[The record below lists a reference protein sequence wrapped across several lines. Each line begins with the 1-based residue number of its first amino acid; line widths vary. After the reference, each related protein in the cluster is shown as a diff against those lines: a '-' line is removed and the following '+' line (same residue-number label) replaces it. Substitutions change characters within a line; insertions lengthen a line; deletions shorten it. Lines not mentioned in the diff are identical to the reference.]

1 MLTFTDRAR
10 EMVRTFLDQGEG
22 ELEALRIGVE
32 GSPVAPRFDLTLVS
46 RSDRRN
52 DEREV
57 DLGDFAVL
65 VTESSLDRLDGATV
79 DFVEHVNESGFEVR
93 PRGPGARGTGGSSG
107 EASTR
112 PTGPLADRVR
122 DVLDTQVNPSIAA
135 HGGEISLVDVQ
146 STEIFLEMSGGCQG
160 CALSR
165 MTLRQGVERMLRQA
179 VPELTAVHD
188 VTDHASG
195 QNPYFNGDT

>member
-10 EMVRTFLDQGEG
+10 EMVRTFMDQGDG

-32 GSPVAPRFDLTLVS
+32 GSPVAPRYELTLVA
-46 RSDRRN
+46 RSDRRA

-65 VTESSLDRLDGATV
+65 VAEQSVDRLNGATV
-79 DFVEHVNESGFEVR
+79 DFVERVNESGFEVR
-93 PRGPGARGTGGSSG
+93 GPAGGAEGVRGEPKGA
-107 EASTR
+107 
-112 PTGPLADRVR
+112 LADRVR
-122 DVLDTQVNPSIAA
+122 EVLDAQVNPAIAA
-135 HGGEISLVDVQ
+135 HGGQIDLVDVQ
-146 STEIFLEMSGGCQG
+146 GTEIYLEMSGGCQG

-165 MTLRQGVERMLRQA
+165 MTLRQGVERMLRQS

-188 VTDHASG
+188 VTDHAGG
-195 QNPYFNGDT
+195 QNPYFNGET

>member
-57 DLGDFAVL
+57 DLGEDFAVL
-65 VTESSLDRLDGATV
+65 VTESSLNRLDGATV
-79 DFVEHVNESGFEVR
+79 DFVERVNESGFEVR
-93 PRGPGARGTGGSSG
+93 PRGTGGGSG

-112 PTGPLADRVR
+112 PTGPLSDRVR
-122 DVLDTQVNPSIAA
+122 DVLDT
-135 HGGEISLVDVQ
+135 
-146 STEIFLEMSGGCQG
+146 
-160 CALSR
+160 
-165 MTLRQGVERMLRQA
+165 
-179 VPELTAVHD
+179 
-188 VTDHASG
+188 
-195 QNPYFNGDT
+195 

>member
-1 MLTFTDRAR
+1 M
-10 EMVRTFLDQGEG
+10 
-22 ELEALRIGVE
+22 
-32 GSPVAPRFDLTLVS
+32 
-46 RSDRRN
+46 
-52 DEREV
+52 
-57 DLGDFAVL
+57 
-65 VTESSLDRLDGATV
+65 
-79 DFVEHVNESGFEVR
+79 
-93 PRGPGARGTGGSSG
+93 
-107 EASTR
+107 
-112 PTGPLADRVR
+112 
-122 DVLDTQVNPSIAA
+122 LDTQVNPAIAA

>member
-79 DFVEHVNESGFEVR
+79 DFVERVNERVNESGFEVR
-93 PRGPGARGTGGSSG
+93 PRGTGGGSG

-112 PTGPLADRVR
+112 PTGPLSDRVR
-122 DVLDTQVNPSIAA
+122 DVLDT
-135 HGGEISLVDVQ
+135 
-146 STEIFLEMSGGCQG
+146 
-160 CALSR
+160 
-165 MTLRQGVERMLRQA
+165 
-179 VPELTAVHD
+179 
-188 VTDHASG
+188 
-195 QNPYFNGDT
+195 